1 MTAVSMFERTVS
13 EHASGWGSER
23 HNNDMRA
30 ALFAAIDAFAASRVD
45 AVSTAIGDVM
55 GNGGPR

>member
-1 MTAVSMFERTVS
+1 MFERTVS